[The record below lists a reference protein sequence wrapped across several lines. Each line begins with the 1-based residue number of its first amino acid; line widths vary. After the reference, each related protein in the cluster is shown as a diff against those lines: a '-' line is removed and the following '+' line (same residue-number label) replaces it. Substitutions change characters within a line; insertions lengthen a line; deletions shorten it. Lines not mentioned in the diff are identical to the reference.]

1 MNYRIINDVRL
12 FTSSGEGFNA
22 QMKYKV
28 MVGNFNAV
36 CQEWGLF
43 IAFVVGI
50 GLIGPDVRSGNSASI
65 NR

>member
-1 MNYRIINDVRL
+1 
-12 FTSSGEGFNA
+12 
-22 QMKYKV
+22 MKYKV

-65 NR
+65 NRWCDCTCNGV